1 MAILKSVNNISHSL
15 KGLKN
20 VLNYITNGDKN
31 RIYDVTGIG
40 LSSDKDVAFNE
51 IVVNKKGHDNLLGR
65 QYKQFILAFPV
76 GIDPQVAHKIGIEF
90 AEEELEKRGYKS
102 IIATH
107 TDKAHPH
114 VHIVCDSV
122 NNITGKKFHEIERK
136 ALDREINRYK
146 NYNKDIDTSEVVLE
160 DLKESF
166 DQKCLEYGIQPIKK
180 GKTYSKNIWNKDQY
194 TTISKEDSF
203 RNKIAKAYEE
213 VALMPSTNKNN
224 VFDRLKK
231 YGIEI
236 AERDGK
242 KQFDF
247 EKKKLSLEITYL
259 DKNGIEKKGRCRLST
274 LAKEED
280 YRFNSTENVYN
291 FDFVFNREITFEK
304 ETEREKVKD
313 YEFNTTL
320 EEIKKE
326 LEKENEV
333 SSERELKNEIY
344 NYFSVP
350 VSIKMEQAKEVLNS
364 LKEEKNEILVNKM
377 LEVLPDVFGNSN
389 SKRIGAWDFEPL
401 MEEVLE
407 VKKDELKKLF
417 DKPKSNKNNDEEVM
431 DLKTFLSLGTENK
444 KETKEKETEK
454 EFTYKPSEKKEETK
468 EKEMEKEFTYTPSAK
483 KEETKEKEMEKEF
496 TYTFSKAEEPK
507 EEEKKVEETKK
518 VEEVKIERTV
528 ETKKKTKKEIKNEI
542 YNFIEQ
548 QDNLSLMQFNNL
560 LEDIR
565 NNENSQIID
574 EMIQVLPE
582 LVENIDGY
590 KTIVTEDF
598 KNNMESKLND
608 TIDDDLEED
617 HINRKEKGFDY
628 EYR

>member
-1 MAILKSVNNISHSL
+1 MAIFKSVNNISHSL

-31 RIYDVTGIG
+31 RIFDVTGIG
-40 LSSDKDVAFNE
+40 LNDNKDIAFNE
-51 IVVNKKGHDNLLGR
+51 MIVNKKGHDNITGR
-65 QYKQFILAFPV
+65 QYKQFILSFPI
-76 GIDPQVAHKIGIEF
+76 GIDPEVAHKIGIEF
-90 AEEELEKRGYKS
+90 AEEELEKRGYKT
-102 IIATH
+102 ILATH

-136 ALDREINRYK
+136 ALDREKNRYK
-146 NYNKDIDTSEVVLE
+146 DYNKDIDTSEVVLE

-180 GKTYSKNIWNKDQY
+180 EKSYSKNIWNKDQY
-194 TTISKEDSF
+194 TTIIKEDSF
-203 RNKIAKAYEE
+203 RSKIASAYEE
-213 VALMPSTNKNN
+213 IALMPSTNKNN
-224 VFDRLKK
+224 IFERLKE

-242 KQFDF
+242 KQYDFD
-247 EKKKLSLEITYL
+247 KKKLTLEIKYT
-259 DKNGIEKKGRCRLST
+259 DKNGVEKKGRCRLST

-304 ETEREKVKD
+304 ETEREKAKD
-313 YEFNTTL
+313 YEFNVTL

-333 SSERELKNEIY
+333 SSEEKLKDEIY
-344 NYFSVP
+344 NFFSVP
-350 VSIKMEQAKEVLNS
+350 VDVKMEQVKEVLNT
-364 LKEEKNEILVNKM
+364 LREEKNEILIDKM
-377 LEVLPDVFGNSN
+377 LEVLPDVFGNY
-389 SKRIGAWDFEPL
+389 KTIVAWDFKDL

-407 VKKDELKKLF
+407 VRKDELKELF
-417 DKPKSNKNNDEEVM
+417 DKPEETI
-431 DLKTFLSLGTENK
+431 DLATFLSLGTDSFGTEK
-444 KETKEKETEK
+444 KTEIKEKETKK
-454 EFTYKPSEKKEETK
+454 EFTYTPSTQKEETK
-468 EKEMEKEFTYTPSAK
+468 EKEMEKEFTYTYSTRA
-483 KEETKEKEMEKEF
+483 EETKEEEKEV
-496 TYTFSKAEEPK
+496 
-507 EEEKKVEETKK
+507 EKPKK

-565 NNENSQIID
+565 NAENSEIID
-574 EMIQVLPE
+574 KMIQVLPE

-598 KNNMESKLND
+598 KNNMENILSD
-608 TIDDDLEED
+608 TTDDDLEED
-617 HINRKEKGFDY
+617 YTNRKEKVVDY

>member
-31 RIYDVTGIG
+31 RIFDVTGIG
-40 LSSDKDVAFNE
+40 LNSNKDVAFNE
-51 IVVNKKGHDNLLGR
+51 MVVNKKGHDNLLGR

-76 GIDPQVAHKIGIEF
+76 GIDPKVAHQIGLEF

-194 TTISKEDSF
+194 TTITKEDSF

-224 VFDRLKK
+224 VFERLKE

-259 DKNGIEKKGRCRLST
+259 DKNGVEKKGRCRLST

-280 YRFNSTENVYN
+280 FRFNSTENVYN

-313 YEFNTTL
+313 YEFNVTL

-333 SSERELKNEIY
+333 SSEKELKDEIY
-344 NYFSVP
+344 NFFSVP

-364 LKEEKNEILVNKM
+364 LKEEKNEILVDKM
-377 LEVLPDVFGNSN
+377 LEVLPDIFGNSN

-407 VKKDELKKLF
+407 IRKDELKKLF

-431 DLKTFLSLGTENK
+431 DLKTFLSLGTDSF
-444 KETKEKETEK
+444 ET
-454 EFTYKPSEKKEETK
+454 EKKEETK
-468 EKEMEKEFTYTPSAK
+468 EKEFTYTSTPSAK

-496 TYTFSKAEEPK
+496 IYTSSKAEETK
-507 EEEKKVEETKK
+507 EEEKEVEKPKK
-518 VEEVKIERTV
+518 VEEVKIERAV
-528 ETKKKTKKEIKNEI
+528 ETKKKTKKEIKKEI
-542 YNFIEQ
+542 YDFIEQ
-548 QDNLSLMQFNNL
+548 YYNLNLIQCNYL

-565 NNENSQIID
+565 NNENSEIID
-574 EMIQVLPE
+574 KMIQVLPE
-582 LVENIDGY
+582 LIENVDGY

-598 KNNMESKLND
+598 QNNMENILNNE
-608 TIDDDLEED
+608 TDDDLEED
-617 HINRKEKGFDY
+617 YTNKKEKAIDY

>member
-31 RIYDVTGIG
+31 RIFDVTGVG
-40 LSSDKDVAFNE
+40 LSDNKDIAFNE
-51 IVVNKKGHDNLLGR
+51 MVVNKKGHDNIVGR

-76 GIDPQVAHKIGIEF
+76 GIDPQVAHKIGLEF
-90 AEEELEKRGYKS
+90 AEEELEKRGYKC

-114 VHIVCDSV
+114 VHIVSDSV

-136 ALDREINRYK
+136 ALDREKKRYE

-166 DQKCLEYGIQPIKK
+166 DKKCLEYGIQPIKK
-180 GKTYSKNIWNKDQY
+180 QKSYSKNIWNKDQY
-194 TTISKEDSF
+194 TTITKEDSF

-213 VALMPSTNKNN
+213 IALMPSTNKNN
-224 VFDRLKK
+224 VFERLKE

-242 KQFDF
+242 KQLDF
-247 EKKKLSLEITYL
+247 EKKRLTLEITYT
-259 DKNGIEKKGRCRLST
+259 DKNGVEKKGRCRLST

-291 FDFVFNREITFEK
+291 FDFVFNREISIEK
-304 ETEREKVKD
+304 ERENEKTKD

-344 NYFSVP
+344 NFFSVP
-350 VSIKMEQAKEVLNS
+350 VSVKMEQVKEVLNT
-364 LKEEKNEILVNKM
+364 LKEEKNEILIDKM
-377 LEVLPDVFGNSN
+377 LEVLPDVFGN

-401 MEEVLE
+401 MEKVLE
-407 VKKDELKKLF
+407 IRKDELKELF

-431 DLKTFLSLGTENK
+431 DLKTFLSLGTDSFGTEK
-444 KETKEKETEK
+444 KTEPKEK
-454 EFTYKPSEKKEETK
+454 EFTYKPSE
-468 EKEMEKEFTYTPSAK
+468 K

-528 ETKKKTKKEIKNEI
+528 ETKKKTKKEIKKEI
-542 YNFIEQ
+542 YDFIEQ
-548 QDNLSLMQFNNL
+548 YYNLNLMQCNYL

-565 NNENSQIID
+565 NNENSEIID
-574 EMIQVLPE
+574 KMIQVLPE
-582 LVENIDGY
+582 LIENVDGY
-590 KTIVTEDF
+590 KTIITEDF
-598 KNNMESKLND
+598 QNNMENILNNE
-608 TIDDDLEED
+608 TDDDLEED
-617 HINRKEKGFDY
+617 YTNRKEKVIDDY

>member
-31 RIYDVTGIG
+31 RIFDITGIG
-40 LSSDKDVAFNE
+40 LSDNKDVAFNE
-51 IVVNKKGHDNLLGR
+51 MVVNKKGHDNLLGR

-102 IIATH
+102 IIVTH

-259 DKNGIEKKGRCRLST
+259 DKNGVEKKGRCRLST

-280 YRFNSTENVYN
+280 FRFNSTENVYN
-291 FDFVFNREITFEK
+291 FDFVFNREIAIEKEK
-304 ETEREKVKD
+304 ETEKVKD
-313 YEFNTTL
+313 YEFNVTL

-333 SSERELKNEIY
+333 SSEKELKDEIY
-344 NYFSVP
+344 NFFSVP

-401 MEEVLE
+401 MEKVLE
-407 VKKDELKKLF
+407 VRKDELKKLF

-431 DLKTFLSLGTENK
+431 DLKTFLSLGTDSFET
-444 KETKEKETEK
+444 ETKEKETK
-454 EFTYKPSEKKEETK
+454 
-468 EKEMEKEFTYTPSAK
+468 KEFTYTPSAK

-590 KTIVTEDF
+590 KTIITEDF
-598 KNNMESKLND
+598 QNNMENILND

-617 HINRKEKGFDY
+617 HVNRKEKVIDF

>member
-31 RIYDVTGIG
+31 RIFDITGIG
-40 LSSDKDVAFNE
+40 LNSNKDVAFNE
-51 IVVNKKGHDNLLGR
+51 MVVNKKAHDNITGR
-65 QYKQFILAFPV
+65 QYKQFILAFPI
-76 GIDPQVAHKIGIEF
+76 GIDPEVAHKIGVEF
-90 AEEELEKRGYKS
+90 AEEELEKRGYKT
-102 IIATH
+102 ILATH

-122 NNITGKKFHEIERK
+122 NNLTGKKFHEIERK

-180 GKTYSKNIWNKDQY
+180 EKSYSKNIWNKDQY

-213 VALMPSTNKNN
+213 VALMPSTNKDN
-224 VFDRLKK
+224 VFDRLKE

-242 KQFDF
+242 KQFDLD
-247 EKKKLSLEITYL
+247 KKKLSLEITYL
-259 DKNGIEKKGRCRLST
+259 DKNGVEKKGRCRLST
-274 LAKEED
+274 LAKEEN

-333 SSERELKNEIY
+333 SSEKELKDEIY

-350 VSIKMEQAKEVLNS
+350 VSVKMEQVKEVLNS
-364 LKEEKNEILVNKM
+364 LKEEKNEILVDKM
-377 LEVLPDVFGNSN
+377 LEVLPDVFGN

-407 VKKDELKKLF
+407 IRKDELKKLF

-431 DLKTFLSLGTENK
+431 DLKTFLSLGT
-444 KETKEKETEK
+444 T
-454 EFTYKPSEKKEETK
+454 PKKEETPKK
-468 EKEMEKEFTYTPSAK
+468 EKSEEKEIEKEFTYTTSAK
-483 KEETKEKEMEKEF
+483 AEETKEEEKEV
-496 TYTFSKAEEPK
+496 
-507 EEEKKVEETKK
+507 EKPKK
-518 VEEVKIERTV
+518 VEEVKIERKV
-528 ETKKKTKKEIKNEI
+528 EVKKKTKKEIKNEI

-560 LEDIR
+560 LEDIK
-565 NNENSQIID
+565 NNENSEIID
-574 EMIQVLPE
+574 KMIQVLPE
-582 LVENIDGY
+582 LVENVDGY
-590 KTIVTEDF
+590 KTIITEDF
-598 KNNMESKLND
+598 QNNMENILNNE
-608 TIDDDLEED
+608 TDDDLEED
-617 HINRKEKGFDY
+617 YTNKKEKAIDY

>member
-31 RIYDVTGIG
+31 RIFDITGIG
-40 LSSDKDVAFNE
+40 LNSNKNVAFKE
-51 IVVNKKGHDNLLGR
+51 MVVNKKAHDNLIGR
-65 QYKQFILAFPV
+65 QYKQFILAFPI
-76 GIDPQVAHKIGIEF
+76 GIDPEVAHKIGVEF
-90 AEEELEKRGYKS
+90 AEEELEKRGYKT
-102 IIATH
+102 ILATH

-114 VHIVCDSV
+114 VHVICDSV

-136 ALDREINRYK
+136 ALDREKKRYE

-166 DQKCLEYGIQPIKK
+166 DKKCLEYGIQPIKK
-180 GKTYSKNIWNKDQY
+180 EKTHSKNIWNKDQY
-194 TTISKEDSF
+194 TTITKEDSF

-224 VFDRLKK
+224 VFERLKE

-259 DKNGIEKKGRCRLST
+259 DKNGVEKKGRCRLST

-350 VSIKMEQAKEVLNS
+350 VSVKMEQVKEVLNS
-364 LKEEKNEILVNKM
+364 LKEEKNEILVDKM

-401 MEEVLE
+401 MEKVLE
-407 VKKDELKKLF
+407 IRKDELKKLF
-417 DKPKSNKNNDEEVM
+417 DKPKANKNNDEEVM
-431 DLKTFLSLGTENK
+431 DLKTFLSLGT
-444 KETKEKETEK
+444 T
-454 EFTYKPSEKKEETK
+454 PKKEETPKK
-468 EKEMEKEFTYTPSAK
+468 EKSEEKEIEKEFTYTTSAK
-483 KEETKEKEMEKEF
+483 AEETKEEEKE
-496 TYTFSKAEEPK
+496 
-507 EEEKKVEETKK
+507 VEVPKK
-518 VEEVKIERTV
+518 VEEVKVERTV
-528 ETKKKTKKEIKNEI
+528 EVKKKTKKEIKKEI
-542 YNFIEQ
+542 YDFIEQ
-548 QDNLSLMQFNNL
+548 YYNLNLMQCNYL

-565 NNENSQIID
+565 NNENSEIID
-574 EMIQVLPE
+574 KMIQVLPE
-582 LVENIDGY
+582 LVENVDGY
-590 KTIVTEDF
+590 KTIITEDF
-598 KNNMESKLND
+598 QNNMENILNNE
-608 TIDDDLEED
+608 TDDDLEED
-617 HINRKEKGFDY
+617 YSNKKEKAIDY

>member
-31 RIYDVTGIG
+31 RIFDITGIG
-40 LSSDKDVAFNE
+40 LNDNKDIAFNE
-51 IVVNKKGHDNLLGR
+51 MVVNKKGHDNLLGR

-114 VHIVCDSV
+114 VHIVCDSI

-247 EKKKLSLEITYL
+247 EKKKLSLEITYT
-259 DKNGIEKKGRCRLST
+259 DKNGVEKKGRCRLST

-280 YRFNSTENVYN
+280 FRFNSTENVYN
-291 FDFVFNREITFEK
+291 FDFVFNREIAIEKEK
-304 ETEREKVKD
+304 ETEKVKD
-313 YEFNTTL
+313 YEFNVTL

-333 SSERELKNEIY
+333 SSEKELKDEIY
-344 NYFSVP
+344 NFFSVP

-401 MEEVLE
+401 MEKVLE
-407 VKKDELKKLF
+407 VRKDELKKLF

-431 DLKTFLSLGTENK
+431 DLKTFLSLGTDSFET
-444 KETKEKETEK
+444 ETKEKETK
-454 EFTYKPSEKKEETK
+454 
-468 EKEMEKEFTYTPSAK
+468 KEFTYTPSAK

-565 NNENSQIID
+565 NNENSEIID
-574 EMIQVLPE
+574 KMIQVLPE
-582 LVENIDGY
+582 LVENVDGY

-598 KNNMESKLND
+598 QNNMENILNNETD
-608 TIDDDLEED
+608 NELEED
-617 HINRKEKGFDY
+617 NTNKKEKVIDY

>member
-31 RIYDVTGIG
+31 RIFDVTGIG
-40 LSSDKDVAFNE
+40 LNSNKDVAFNE
-51 IVVNKKGHDNLLGR
+51 MVVNKKGHDNLLGR

-90 AEEELEKRGYKS
+90 AEEELEKRGYKT
-102 IIATH
+102 ILATH

-136 ALDREINRYK
+136 ALDKEKNRYK

-166 DQKCLEYGIQPIKK
+166 DKKCLEYGIQPIKK
-180 GKTYSKNIWNKDQY
+180 QKSYSKNIWNKDQY

-203 RNKIAKAYEE
+203 RNKIASAYEE
-213 VALMPSTNKNN
+213 IALMPSTNKNN
-224 VFDRLKK
+224 VFERLKE

-280 YRFNSTENVYN
+280 FRFNSTENVYN

-350 VSIKMEQAKEVLNS
+350 VSVKMEQVKEVLNS
-364 LKEEKNEILVNKM
+364 LKEEKNEILVDKM

-407 VKKDELKKLF
+407 IRKDELKKLF
-417 DKPKSNKNNDEEVM
+417 DKPKAKNNDEEVM

-454 EFTYKPSEKKEETK
+454 EFTYTPSTQKEETK
-468 EKEMEKEFTYTPSAK
+468 EKEMEKEFIYTPLTKA
-483 KEETKEKEMEKEF
+483 EETKEEEKE
-496 TYTFSKAEEPK
+496 
-507 EEEKKVEETKK
+507 VEETKK
-518 VEEVKIERTV
+518 VEEVKVERSV
-528 ETKKKTKKEIKNEI
+528 ETKKKTKKEIKKEI
-542 YNFIEQ
+542 YDFIEQ
-548 QDNLSLMQFNNL
+548 YYNLNLMQCNYL

-565 NNENSQIID
+565 NNENSEIID
-574 EMIQVLPE
+574 KMIQVLPE
-582 LVENIDGY
+582 LVENVDGY

-598 KNNMESKLND
+598 KNNMENILNNE
-608 TIDDDLEED
+608 TDDLEED
-617 HINRKEKGFDY
+617 YTNRKEKVIDDY

>member
-76 GIDPQVAHKIGIEF
+76 GIDPQVVHKIGIEF

-444 KETKEKETEK
+444 KETKEKE
-454 EFTYKPSEKKEETK
+454 
-468 EKEMEKEFTYTPSAK
+468 MEKEFTYTPSAK

>member
-259 DKNGIEKKGRCRLST
+259 DKNGVEKKGRCRLST

-280 YRFNSTENVYN
+280 FRFNSTENVYN
-291 FDFVFNREITFEK
+291 FDFVFNREIAIEKEK
-304 ETEREKVKD
+304 ETEKVKD
-313 YEFNTTL
+313 YEFNVTL

-401 MEEVLE
+401 MEEALE

-431 DLKTFLSLGTENK
+431 DLKTFLSLGTDSFET
-444 KETKEKETEK
+444 ETKEKETKK
-454 EFTYKPSEKKEETK
+454 EFTYTPSTQKEETK
-468 EKEMEKEFTYTPSAK
+468 EKEI
-483 KEETKEKEMEKEF
+483 EKEF
-496 TYTFSKAEEPK
+496 TYTFSKAEETK
-507 EEEKKVEETKK
+507 EEEKEVEEVKK
-518 VEEVKIERTV
+518 VEEVKTERTV
-528 ETKKKTKKEIKNEI
+528 EVKKKTKKEIKKEI
-542 YNFIEQ
+542 YDFIEQ
-548 QDNLSLMQFNNL
+548 YYNLNLMQCNYL

-565 NNENSQIID
+565 NNENSEIID
-574 EMIQVLPE
+574 KMIQVLPE
-582 LVENIDGY
+582 LVENVDGY

-598 KNNMESKLND
+598 KNNMENILNNEN
-608 TIDDDLEED
+608 DDELEED
-617 HINRKEKGFDY
+617 NTNKKEKAIDY

>member
-31 RIYDVTGIG
+31 RIFDITGIG
-40 LSSDKDVAFNE
+40 LSDNKDVAFNE
-51 IVVNKKGHDNLLGR
+51 MVVNKKGHDNLIGR

-76 GIDPQVAHKIGIEF
+76 GIDPKVAHQIGLEF

-122 NNITGKKFHEIERK
+122 NNISGKKFHEIERK

-247 EKKKLSLEITYL
+247 EKKKLSLEITYT
-259 DKNGIEKKGRCRLST
+259 DKNGVEKKGRCRLST

-280 YRFNSTENVYN
+280 FRFNSTENVYN
-291 FDFVFNREITFEK
+291 FDFVFNREIAIEKEK
-304 ETEREKVKD
+304 ETEKVKD
-313 YEFNTTL
+313 YEFNVTI

-333 SSERELKNEIY
+333 SSEKELKDEIY
-344 NYFSVP
+344 NFFSFP
-350 VSIKMEQAKEVLNS
+350 SYIKIQKVEELLMN
-364 LKEEKNEILVNKM
+364 LKEEKNEIVIDKM
-377 LEVLPDVFGNSN
+377 LEVLPEVFGRNETIST
-389 SKRIGAWDFEPL
+389 WDFKPL

-407 VKKDELKKLF
+407 VRKDELKELF
-417 DKPKSNKNNDEEVM
+417 DKPKAKNNEEII
-431 DLKTFLSLGTENK
+431 DLATFLSLGTEK
-444 KETKEKETEK
+444 KTETKEKE
-454 EFTYKPSEKKEETK
+454 FTYTS
-468 EKEMEKEFTYTPSAK
+468 TPSAK

-496 TYTFSKAEEPK
+496 TYTSSKAEETK
-507 EEEKKVEETKK
+507 EEEKEVEEVKK
-518 VEEVKIERTV
+518 VEEVKIEKAV
-528 ETKKKTKKEIKNEI
+528 ETKKKTKKEIKKEI
-542 YNFIEQ
+542 YDFIEQ
-548 QDNLSLMQFNNL
+548 YYNLNLMQCNYL

-565 NNENSQIID
+565 NNENSEIID
-574 EMIQVLPE
+574 KMIQVLPE
-582 LVENIDGY
+582 LVENVDGY

-598 KNNMESKLND
+598 QNNMENILNNETD
-608 TIDDDLEED
+608 NELEED
-617 HINRKEKGFDY
+617 NTNKKEKVIDY

>member
-40 LSSDKDVAFNE
+40 LNSNKDVAFSE
-51 IVVNKKGHDNLLGR
+51 MVVNKKGHDNLLGR
-65 QYKQFILAFPV
+65 QYKQFILAFPI
-76 GIDPQVAHKIGIEF
+76 GIDPQVAHKIGLEF
-90 AEEELEKRGYKS
+90 AEEELEKRGYKT

-122 NNITGKKFHEIERK
+122 NNLTGKKFHEIERK
-136 ALDREINRYK
+136 ALDREKNRYK
-146 NYNKDIDTSEVVLE
+146 DYNKDIDTSEVVLE

-259 DKNGIEKKGRCRLST
+259 DKNGVEKKGRCRLST

-280 YRFNSTENVYN
+280 FRFNSTENVYN
-291 FDFVFNREITFEK
+291 FDFVFNREIAIEKEK
-304 ETEREKVKD
+304 ETEKVKD
-313 YEFNTTL
+313 YEFNVTL

-333 SSERELKNEIY
+333 SSEKELKDEIY
-344 NYFSVP
+344 NFFSVP

-401 MEEVLE
+401 MEKVLE
-407 VKKDELKKLF
+407 VRKDELKKLF

-431 DLKTFLSLGTENK
+431 DLKTFLSLGTDSFET
-444 KETKEKETEK
+444 ETKEKETK
-454 EFTYKPSEKKEETK
+454 
-468 EKEMEKEFTYTPSAK
+468 KEFTYTPSAK

>member
-20 VLNYITNGDKN
+20 VLNYITNGNKN
-31 RIYDVTGIG
+31 RIFDITGIG
-40 LSSDKDVAFNE
+40 LNSDKDVAFNE
-51 IVVNKKGHDNLLGR
+51 MVVNKKGHDNLLGR
-65 QYKQFILAFPV
+65 QYKQFILAFPI
-76 GIDPQVAHKIGIEF
+76 GIDPGVAHRIGIEF
-90 AEEELEKRGYKS
+90 AEEELEKRGYKT
-102 IIATH
+102 ILATH

-122 NNITGKKFHEIERK
+122 NNLTGKKFHEIERK
-136 ALDREINRYK
+136 ALDREKKRYE

-180 GKTYSKNIWNKDQY
+180 EKSYSKNIWNKDQY

-213 VALMPSTNKNN
+213 IALMPSTNKNN
-224 VFDRLKK
+224 VFERLKE

-242 KQFDF
+242 KQFDLD
-247 EKKKLSLEITYL
+247 KKKLSLEITYL
-259 DKNGIEKKGRCRLST
+259 DKNGVEKKGRCRLST
-274 LAKEED
+274 LAKEEN

-304 ETEREKVKD
+304 ETEREKAKD
-313 YEFNTTL
+313 YEFNVTL

-364 LKEEKNEILVNKM
+364 LKEEKNEILVDKM

-401 MEEVLE
+401 MEKVLE
-407 VKKDELKKLF
+407 IRKDELKKLF

-431 DLKTFLSLGTENK
+431 DLKTFLSLGTANK
-444 KETKEKETEK
+444 TETKEKE
-454 EFTYKPSEKKEETK
+454 FTYTS
-468 EKEMEKEFTYTPSAK
+468 TPSAK
-483 KEETKEKEMEKEF
+483 KEETKEKEIEKEF
-496 TYTFSKAEEPK
+496 TYKSSKVEETK
-507 EEEKKVEETKK
+507 EEEKEVEEVKK
-518 VEEVKIERTV
+518 VEEVKNERTV
-528 ETKKKTKKEIKNEI
+528 EVKKKTKKEIKKEI
-542 YNFIEQ
+542 YSFIEQ

-565 NNENSQIID
+565 NNENSEIID
-574 EMIQVLPE
+574 KMIQVLPE

-598 KNNMESKLND
+598 QNNMENILSD
-608 TIDDDLEED
+608 TTDDDLEED
-617 HINRKEKGFDY
+617 YTNRKEKVNDY

>member
-51 IVVNKKGHDNLLGR
+51 MVINKKGHDNLLGR

-76 GIDPQVAHKIGIEF
+76 GIDPKVAHQIGIEF
-90 AEEELEKRGYKS
+90 AEEELEKRGYKT
-102 IIATH
+102 ILATH

-122 NNITGKKFHEIERK
+122 NNLTGKKFHEIERK

-146 NYNKDIDTSEVVLE
+146 NYNKYIDTSEVVLE

-166 DQKCLEYGIQPIKK
+166 DKKCLEYGIQPIKK

-194 TTISKEDSF
+194 TTIIKEDSF
-203 RNKIAKAYEE
+203 RNRIAKAYEE
-213 VALMPSTNKNN
+213 IALMPSTNKNN
-224 VFDRLKK
+224 IFERLKK

-259 DKNGIEKKGRCRLST
+259 DKNGVEKKGRCRLST

-280 YRFNSTENVYN
+280 FRFNSTENVYN

-313 YEFNTTL
+313 YEFNVTF

-333 SSERELKNEIY
+333 SSEKELKDEIY
-344 NYFSVP
+344 NFFSIP
-350 VSIKMEQAKEVLNS
+350 VDVKMEQVKEVLNT
-364 LKEEKNEILVNKM
+364 LKEEKNEILIDKM
-377 LEVLPDVFGNSN
+377 LEVLPDVFEN
-389 SKRIGAWDFEPL
+389 SKTIVAWDFETL

-407 VKKDELKKLF
+407 IRKDELKELF
-417 DKPKSNKNNDEEVM
+417 DKPKSNKNNYEEVM
-431 DLKTFLSLGTENK
+431 DLKTFLSLGTDSFGTEK
-444 KETKEKETEK
+444 KTETKEKE
-454 EFTYKPSEKKEETK
+454 FTYTS
-468 EKEMEKEFTYTPSAK
+468 TPSAK
-483 KEETKEKEMEKEF
+483 KEEPKEKELEKEF
-496 TYTFSKAEEPK
+496 TYTSSKTEEPK
-507 EEEKKVEETKK
+507 EEEKEVEEPKK
-518 VEEVKIERTV
+518 VEEVKIERSV
-528 ETKKKTKKEIKNEI
+528 EVKKKTKKEIKKEI

-565 NNENSQIID
+565 NTENSEIID
-574 EMIQVLPE
+574 KMIQVLPE

-598 KNNMESKLND
+598 QYNMENRLKNETD
-608 TIDDDLEED
+608 EDLEED
-617 HINRKEKGFDY
+617 YTNKKEKVIDY

>member
-31 RIYDVTGIG
+31 RIFDVTGIG
-40 LSSDKDVAFNE
+40 LNSNKDVAFNE
-51 IVVNKKGHDNLLGR
+51 MVVNKKGHDNLLGR

-76 GIDPQVAHKIGIEF
+76 GIDPKVAHQIGIEF

-122 NNITGKKFHEIERK
+122 NNLTGKKFHEIERK

-146 NYNKDIDTSEVVLE
+146 NYDKNIDTSEVVLE

-180 GKTYSKNIWNKDQY
+180 EKSYSKNIWNKDQY
-194 TTISKEDSF
+194 TTIIKEDSF

-213 VALMPSTNKNN
+213 VALMPSTTQNN
-224 VFDRLKK
+224 VFERLKE

-259 DKNGIEKKGRCRLST
+259 DKNGVEKKGRCRLST

-280 YRFNSTENVYN
+280 FRFNSTENVYN
-291 FDFVFNREITFEK
+291 FDFVFNREITIEK
-304 ETEREKVKD
+304 ERENEKVKD

-468 EKEMEKEFTYTPSAK
+468 EKELEKEFNYTS
-483 KEETKEKEMEKEF
+483 
-496 TYTFSKAEEPK
+496 SKTEEPK
-507 EEEKKVEETKK
+507 EEEKEVEKVKK
-518 VEEVKIERTV
+518 VEEVKIERSV
-528 ETKKKTKKEIKNEI
+528 EVKKKTKKEIKKEI
-542 YNFIEQ
+542 YDFIEQ
-548 QDNLSLMQFNNL
+548 YYNLNLMQCNYL

-565 NNENSQIID
+565 NNENSEIID
-574 EMIQVLPE
+574 KMIQVLPE
-582 LVENIDGY
+582 LVENVDGY

-598 KNNMESKLND
+598 QNNMENILNNETD
-608 TIDDDLEED
+608 NELEED
-617 HINRKEKGFDY
+617 NTNKKEKVIDY

>member
-40 LSSDKDVAFNE
+40 LNDNKDIAFSE
-51 IVVNKKGHDNLLGR
+51 MVVNKKGHDNITGR
-65 QYKQFILAFPV
+65 QYKQFILAFPI

-122 NNITGKKFHEIERK
+122 NNLTGKKFHEIERK

-180 GKTYSKNIWNKDQY
+180 EKSYSKNIWNKDQY

-259 DKNGIEKKGRCRLST
+259 DKNGVEKKGRCRLST

-280 YRFNSTENVYN
+280 FRFNSTENVYN

-407 VKKDELKKLF
+407 IRKDELKELF

-431 DLKTFLSLGTENK
+431 DLKTFLSLGTDSFETEK
-444 KETKEKETEK
+444 KTETKEKE
-454 EFTYKPSEKKEETK
+454 FTYTS
-468 EKEMEKEFTYTPSAK
+468 TPSAK

-496 TYTFSKAEEPK
+496 IYTSSKAEETK
-507 EEEKKVEETKK
+507 EEEKEVEEVKK

-528 ETKKKTKKEIKNEI
+528 KTKKKTKKEIKKEI
-542 YNFIEQ
+542 YDFIEQ
-548 QDNLSLMQFNNL
+548 YYNLNLMQCNYL

-565 NNENSQIID
+565 NNENSEIID
-574 EMIQVLPE
+574 KMIQVLPE
-582 LVENIDGY
+582 LVENVDGY
-590 KTIVTEDF
+590 KTIITEDF
-598 KNNMESKLND
+598 QNNMENILND

-617 HINRKEKGFDY
+617 YTNKKEKAIDY

>member
-31 RIYDVTGIG
+31 RIFDVTGIG
-40 LSSDKDVAFNE
+40 LNNNKDIAFNE
-51 IVVNKKGHDNLLGR
+51 MVVNKKGHDNITGR

-76 GIDPQVAHKIGIEF
+76 GIDPKVAHQIGIEF

-122 NNITGKKFHEIERK
+122 NNLTGKKFHEIERK

-146 NYNKDIDTSEVVLE
+146 NYDKNIDTSEVVLE

-180 GKTYSKNIWNKDQY
+180 EKSYSKNIWNKDQY

-224 VFDRLKK
+224 VFERLKE

-259 DKNGIEKKGRCRLST
+259 DKNGVEKKGRCRLST

-333 SSERELKNEIY
+333 SSEKELKDEIY

-350 VSIKMEQAKEVLNS
+350 VSIKMEQVKEVLNS
-364 LKEEKNEILVNKM
+364 LKEEKNEILVDKM

-407 VKKDELKKLF
+407 VRKDELKKLF
-417 DKPKSNKNNDEEVM
+417 DKPKPNKNNDEEVI
-431 DLKTFLSLGTENK
+431 DLKTFLSLGTDSFETEK
-444 KETKEKETEK
+444 KTEPKEK
-454 EFTYKPSEKKEETK
+454 EFTYSSSVKKEETK
-468 EKEMEKEFTYTPSAK
+468 EKEMEKEFIYTSSKA
-483 KEETKEKEMEKEF
+483 EETKEEEKE
-496 TYTFSKAEEPK
+496 
-507 EEEKKVEETKK
+507 VEEVKK

-528 ETKKKTKKEIKNEI
+528 EVKKKTKKEIKKEI
-542 YNFIEQ
+542 YDFIEQ
-548 QDNLSLMQFNNL
+548 YYNLNLMQCNYL

-565 NNENSQIID
+565 NNENSEIID
-574 EMIQVLPE
+574 KMIQVLPE
-582 LVENIDGY
+582 IVENVDGY
-590 KTIVTEDF
+590 KTIVTDDF
-598 KNNMESKLND
+598 KNNMENILNNETD
-608 TIDDDLEED
+608 EDLEE
-617 HINRKEKGFDY
+617 NYSNKKEKAIDY

>member
-1 MAILKSVNNISHSL
+1 MAIFKSVNNISHSL

-20 VLNYITNGDKN
+20 VLNYITNGNKN
-31 RIYDVTGIG
+31 RIFDVTGIG
-40 LSSDKDVAFNE
+40 LNDNKDIAFSE
-51 IVVNKKGHDNLLGR
+51 MVVNKKGHDNLLGR
-65 QYKQFILAFPV
+65 QYKQFILAFPI
-76 GIDPQVAHKIGIEF
+76 GIDPQVAHKIGVEF

-122 NNITGKKFHEIERK
+122 NNLTGKKFHEIERK

-180 GKTYSKNIWNKDQY
+180 EKNYSKNIWNKDQY
-194 TTISKEDSF
+194 TTIIKEDSF
-203 RNKIAKAYEE
+203 RNKIASAYEE
-213 VALMPSTNKNN
+213 IALMPSTNKNN
-224 VFDRLKK
+224 IFERLKE
-231 YGIEI
+231 YGIYV

-242 KQFDF
+242 AQFDF
-247 EKKKLSLEITYL
+247 DKKKLTLAIDYF
-259 DKNGIEKKGRCRLST
+259 DKNGVKKQGRCRLST

-304 ETEREKVKD
+304 ERENEKTKD
-313 YEFNTTL
+313 YDFDITI

-333 SSERELKNEIY
+333 SSEKKLKDEIY
-344 NYFSVP
+344 NFFSIP
-350 VSIKMEQAKEVLNS
+350 VDVKMEQVKEVLNT
-364 LKEEKNEILVNKM
+364 LKEEKNEILIDKM
-377 LEVLPDVFGNSN
+377 LEVLPDVFEN
-389 SKRIGAWDFEPL
+389 SKTIVAWDFETL

-407 VKKDELKKLF
+407 IRKDELKELF

-444 KETKEKETEK
+444 T
-454 EFTYKPSEKKEETK
+454 ETK
-468 EKEMEKEFTYTPSAK
+468 EKEMKKEFTYTPSAK
-483 KEETKEKEMEKEF
+483 KEETKEKEIEKEF
-496 TYTFSKAEEPK
+496 TYTFSKAEETK
-507 EEEKKVEETKK
+507 EEEKEVEKVKK
-518 VEEVKIERTV
+518 VEEVKIERTIEV
-528 ETKKKTKKEIKNEI
+528 KKKTKKEIKKEI
-542 YNFIEQ
+542 YDFIEQ
-548 QDNLSLMQFNNL
+548 YYNLNLMQCNYL

-565 NNENSQIID
+565 NNENSEIID
-574 EMIQVLPE
+574 KMIQVLPE

-598 KNNMESKLND
+598 QSNMENILNNE
-608 TIDDDLEED
+608 TDDDLEED
-617 HINRKEKGFDY
+617 YTNRKEKVIDDY

>member
-31 RIYDVTGIG
+31 RIFDVTGIG
-40 LSSDKDVAFNE
+40 LNSNKDVAFNE
-51 IVVNKKGHDNLLGR
+51 MVVNKKGHDNLLGR
-65 QYKQFILAFPV
+65 QYKQFILAFPI
-76 GIDPQVAHKIGIEF
+76 GIDPQVAHKIGLEF

-122 NNITGKKFHEIERK
+122 NTITGKKFHEIERK

-180 GKTYSKNIWNKDQY
+180 EKNYSKNIWNKDQY
-194 TTISKEDSF
+194 TTIIKEDSF
-203 RNKIAKAYEE
+203 RNKIASAYEE
-213 VALMPSTNKNN
+213 IALMPSTNKNN
-224 VFDRLKK
+224 VFERLKE

-242 KQFDF
+242 KQLDF
-247 EKKKLSLEITYL
+247 EKKRLTLEITYL
-259 DKNGIEKKGRCRLST
+259 DKNGVEKKGRCRLST

-304 ETEREKVKD
+304 ERENEKVKD
-313 YEFNTTL
+313 YEFDVTI

-333 SSERELKNEIY
+333 SSEKELKDEIY
-344 NYFSVP
+344 NFFSFPSYVK
-350 VSIKMEQAKEVLNS
+350 IEKIEELLMN
-364 LKEEKNEILVNKM
+364 LKEEKNEIVIDKM
-377 LEVLPDVFGNSN
+377 LEVLPDVFGRNETIST
-389 SKRIGAWDFEPL
+389 WDFEPL

-407 VKKDELKKLF
+407 VRKDELKELF
-417 DKPKSNKNNDEEVM
+417 DKPK
-431 DLKTFLSLGTENK
+431 ENK
-444 KETKEKETEK
+444 INYEEEIELPSWFFTGKSKNTEPEKEKETEK
-454 EFTYKPSEKKEETK
+454 EFTYTS
-468 EKEMEKEFTYTPSAK
+468 SAK
-483 KEETKEKEMEKEF
+483 KEETKEKEIEKEF
-496 TYTFSKAEEPK
+496 TYTPSIKAEETK
-507 EEEKKVEETKK
+507 EEEKEVEEVKK

-528 ETKKKTKKEIKNEI
+528 EVKKKTKKEIKNEI

-565 NNENSQIID
+565 NNENSEIID
-574 EMIQVLPE
+574 KMIQVLPE

>member
-31 RIYDVTGIG
+31 RIFDITGIG
-40 LSSDKDVAFNE
+40 LNSNKDVAFKE
-51 IVVNKKGHDNLLGR
+51 MVVNKKAHDNLIGR
-65 QYKQFILAFPV
+65 QYKQFILAFPI
-76 GIDPQVAHKIGIEF
+76 GIDPEVAHKIGVEF
-90 AEEELEKRGYKS
+90 AEEELEKRGYKT
-102 IIATH
+102 ILATH

-114 VHIVCDSV
+114 VHVICDSV
-122 NNITGKKFHEIERK
+122 NSLTGKKFHEIERK
-136 ALDREINRYK
+136 ALDREKNRYK
-146 NYNKDIDTSEVVLE
+146 NYDKNIDTSEVVLE

-180 GKTYSKNIWNKDQY
+180 EKSYSKNIWNKDQY
-194 TTISKEDSF
+194 TTITKEDSF

-224 VFDRLKK
+224 VFERLKK

-242 KQFDF
+242 AQFDF
-247 EKKKLSLEITYL
+247 DKKKLSLEITYL
-259 DKNGIEKKGRCRLST
+259 DKNGVKKKGRCRLST
-274 LAKEED
+274 LAKEEN

-291 FDFVFNREITFEK
+291 FDFVFNREIKFEK

-350 VSIKMEQAKEVLNS
+350 VSIKMEQVKEVLNS
-364 LKEEKNEILVNKM
+364 LKEEKNEILVDKM

-407 VKKDELKKLF
+407 IRKDELKKLF

-444 KETKEKETEK
+444 T
-454 EFTYKPSEKKEETK
+454 ETK
-468 EKEMEKEFTYTPSAK
+468 EKEMKKEFTYTPSAK
-483 KEETKEKEMEKEF
+483 KEETKEKEIEKEF
-496 TYTFSKAEEPK
+496 TYTSSKAEETK
-507 EEEKKVEETKK
+507 EEEKEVEEVKK
-518 VEEVKIERTV
+518 VEEVKTERTV
-528 ETKKKTKKEIKNEI
+528 EVKKKTKKEIKKEI
-542 YNFIEQ
+542 YDFIEQ
-548 QDNLSLMQFNNL
+548 YYNLNLMQCNYL

-565 NNENSQIID
+565 NNENSEIID
-574 EMIQVLPE
+574 KMIQVLPE
-582 LVENIDGY
+582 LVENVDGY
-590 KTIVTEDF
+590 KTIITEDF
-598 KNNMESKLND
+598 QNNMENILND
-608 TIDDDLEED
+608 TIEDDLEED
-617 HINRKEKGFDY
+617 YTNKKEKAIDY

>member
-31 RIYDVTGIG
+31 RIFDVTGVG
-40 LSSDKDVAFNE
+40 LSDNKDVAFNE
-51 IVVNKKGHDNLLGR
+51 MVVNKKGHDNITGR
-65 QYKQFILAFPV
+65 QYKQFILAFPI
-76 GIDPQVAHKIGIEF
+76 GIDPEVAHKIGLEF
-90 AEEELEKRGYKS
+90 AEEELEKKGYKS

-122 NNITGKKFHEIERK
+122 NNLTGKKFHEIERK
-136 ALDREINRYK
+136 ALDREKNRYK
-146 NYNKDIDTSEVVLE
+146 DYNKDIDTSEVVLE

-180 GKTYSKNIWNKDQY
+180 EKSRSKNIWNKDQY
-194 TTISKEDSF
+194 TTILKEDSF

-213 VALMPSTNKNN
+213 IALMPSTNKNN
-224 VFDRLKK
+224 VFERLKE

-242 KQFDF
+242 KQFDLD
-247 EKKKLSLEITYL
+247 KKKLSLEITYL
-259 DKNGIEKKGRCRLST
+259 DKNGVEKKGRCRLST
-274 LAKEED
+274 LAKEEN

-304 ETEREKVKD
+304 ETEREKAKD
-313 YEFNTTL
+313 YEFNVTL

-364 LKEEKNEILVNKM
+364 LKEEKNEILVDKM

-401 MEEVLE
+401 MEKVLE
-407 VKKDELKKLF
+407 IRKDELKKLF

-444 KETKEKETEK
+444 TETKEKE
-454 EFTYKPSEKKEETK
+454 FTYTS
-468 EKEMEKEFTYTPSAK
+468 TPSAK
-483 KEETKEKEMEKEF
+483 KEETKEKEIEKEF
-496 TYTFSKAEEPK
+496 TYKSSKVEETK
-507 EEEKKVEETKK
+507 EEEKEVEEVKK
-518 VEEVKIERTV
+518 VEEVKNERTV
-528 ETKKKTKKEIKNEI
+528 EVKKKTKKEIKKEI
-542 YNFIEQ
+542 YSFIEQ

-565 NNENSQIID
+565 NNENSEIID
-574 EMIQVLPE
+574 KMIQVLPE

-598 KNNMESKLND
+598 QNNMENILSD
-608 TIDDDLEED
+608 TTDDDLEED
-617 HINRKEKGFDY
+617 YTNRKEKVNDY

>member
-31 RIYDVTGIG
+31 RIFDVTGIG
-40 LSSDKDVAFNE
+40 LNNNKDIAFNE
-51 IVVNKKGHDNLLGR
+51 MVVNKKGHDNITGR

-76 GIDPQVAHKIGIEF
+76 GIDPEVAHRIGIEF
-90 AEEELEKRGYKS
+90 AEEELKKRGYKS

-114 VHIVCDSV
+114 VHIVSDSV
-122 NNITGKKFHEIERK
+122 NSLTGKKFHEIERK
-136 ALDREINRYK
+136 TLDREKNRYK

-180 GKTYSKNIWNKDQY
+180 EKNYSKNIWNKDQY
-194 TTISKEDSF
+194 TTIIKEDSF
-203 RNKIAKAYEE
+203 RNKIASAYEE
-213 VALMPSTNKNN
+213 IALMPSTNKNN
-224 VFDRLKK
+224 IFERLKE
-231 YGIEI
+231 YGIYV

-242 KQFDF
+242 AQFDF
-247 EKKKLSLEITYL
+247 DKKKLTLAIDYF
-259 DKNGIEKKGRCRLST
+259 DKNGVKKQGRCRLST

-280 YRFNSTENVYN
+280 FRFNGTENVYN
-291 FDFVFNREITFEK
+291 FDFVFNREITIEK
-304 ETEREKVKD
+304 ERENEKVKD

-333 SSERELKNEIY
+333 SSEKELKNEIY
-344 NYFSVP
+344 NLFSIP
-350 VSIKMEQAKEVLNS
+350 VDVKMEQVKEVLNT
-364 LKEEKNEILVNKM
+364 LKEEKNEILIDKM
-377 LEVLPDVFGNSN
+377 LEVLPDVFGNS
-389 SKRIGAWDFEPL
+389 KTIVAWDFEPL

-407 VKKDELKKLF
+407 IRKEELKELF
-417 DKPKSNKNNDEEVM
+417 DKPKSNKNNYEEVM
-431 DLKTFLSLGTENK
+431 DLKTFLSLGTDSFGTEK
-444 KETKEKETEK
+444 KTETKK
-454 EFTYKPSEKKEETK
+454 EFTYTSSVKKEETK
-468 EKEMEKEFTYTPSAK
+468 EKEMEKEFTYTYSTRA
-483 KEETKEKEMEKEF
+483 EETKEEEKEV
-496 TYTFSKAEEPK
+496 
-507 EEEKKVEETKK
+507 EKPKK

-528 ETKKKTKKEIKNEI
+528 EVKKKTKKEIKNEI
-542 YNFIEQ
+542 YSFIEQ

-565 NNENSQIID
+565 NNENSEIID
-574 EMIQVLPE
+574 KMIQVLPE

-598 KNNMESKLND
+598 QNNMESKLND

>member
-31 RIYDVTGIG
+31 RIYDITGIG
-40 LSSDKDVAFNE
+40 LNSDKDVAFNE
-51 IVVNKKGHDNLLGR
+51 MVVNKKGHDNLLGR

-76 GIDPQVAHKIGIEF
+76 GIDPKVAHQIGIEF

-180 GKTYSKNIWNKDQY
+180 EKSYSKNIWNKDQY

-213 VALMPSTNKNN
+213 VALMPSTNKDN
-224 VFDRLKK
+224 VFDRLKE

-242 KQFDF
+242 KQFDLD
-247 EKKKLSLEITYL
+247 KKKLSLEITYL
-259 DKNGIEKKGRCRLST
+259 DKNGVEKKGRCRLST
-274 LAKEED
+274 LAKEEN

-333 SSERELKNEIY
+333 SSEKELKDEIY

-350 VSIKMEQAKEVLNS
+350 VSVKMEQVKEVLNS
-364 LKEEKNEILVNKM
+364 LKEEKNEILVDKM
-377 LEVLPDVFGNSN
+377 LEVLPDVFGN

-407 VKKDELKKLF
+407 IRKDELKELF

-431 DLKTFLSLGTENK
+431 DLKTFLSLGTDSFETEK
-444 KETKEKETEK
+444 KTETKEKE
-454 EFTYKPSEKKEETK
+454 FTYTS
-468 EKEMEKEFTYTPSAK
+468 TPSAK

-496 TYTFSKAEEPK
+496 IYTSSKAEETK
-507 EEEKKVEETKK
+507 EEEKEVEEVKK

-528 ETKKKTKKEIKNEI
+528 KTKKKTKKEIKKEI
-542 YNFIEQ
+542 YDFIEQ
-548 QDNLSLMQFNNL
+548 YYNLNLMQCNYL

-565 NNENSQIID
+565 NNENSEIID
-574 EMIQVLPE
+574 KMIQVLPE
-582 LVENIDGY
+582 LVENVDGY
-590 KTIVTEDF
+590 KTIITEDF
-598 KNNMESKLND
+598 QNNMENILND

-617 HINRKEKGFDY
+617 YTNKKEKAIDY

>member
-31 RIYDVTGIG
+31 RIYDITGIG
-40 LSSDKDVAFNE
+40 LNSDKDVAFNE
-51 IVVNKKGHDNLLGR
+51 MVVNKKGHDNLLGR

-166 DQKCLEYGIQPIKK
+166 DKKCLEYGIQPIKK
-180 GKTYSKNIWNKDQY
+180 EKTHSKNIWNKDQY
-194 TTISKEDSF
+194 TTITKEDSF

-224 VFDRLKK
+224 VFERLKE

-259 DKNGIEKKGRCRLST
+259 DKNGVEKKGRCRLST

-350 VSIKMEQAKEVLNS
+350 VSIKMEQVKEVLNS
-364 LKEEKNEILVNKM
+364 LKEEKNEILVDKM

-407 VKKDELKKLF
+407 IRKDELKKLF

-444 KETKEKETEK
+444 TETKEKETK
-454 EFTYKPSEKKEETK
+454 
-468 EKEMEKEFTYTPSAK
+468 KEFTYTPSAK
-483 KEETKEKEMEKEF
+483 KEEIKEKEIEKEF
-496 TYTFSKAEEPK
+496 TYTYSTRAEETK
-507 EEEKKVEETKK
+507 EEEKEVEKPKK
-518 VEEVKIERTV
+518 VEEVKIERAV
-528 ETKKKTKKEIKNEI
+528 EIKKKTKKEIKNEI
-542 YNFIEQ
+542 YSFIEQ

-565 NNENSQIID
+565 STENSEIID
-574 EMIQVLPE
+574 KMIQVLPE
-582 LVENIDGY
+582 LVENVDGY
-590 KTIVTEDF
+590 KTIIIEDF
-598 KNNMESKLND
+598 RENMENKLND

-617 HINRKEKGFDY
+617 YTNRKEKVIDDY

>member
-1 MAILKSVNNISHSL
+1 MAIFKSVNNISHSL

-31 RIYDVTGIG
+31 RIFDVTGIG
-40 LSSDKDVAFNE
+40 LSDNKDIAFNE
-51 IVVNKKGHDNLLGR
+51 MVVNKKGHDNLLGR
-65 QYKQFILAFPV
+65 QYKQFILAFPI
-76 GIDPQVAHKIGIEF
+76 GIDPQVAHKIGVEF

-122 NNITGKKFHEIERK
+122 NNLTGKKFHEIERK

-146 NYNKDIDTSEVVLE
+146 NYDKNIDTSEVVLE

-166 DQKCLEYGIQPIKK
+166 DKKCLEYGIQPIKK
-180 GKTYSKNIWNKDQY
+180 EKSYSKNIWNKDQY
-194 TTISKEDSF
+194 TTITKEDSF

-224 VFDRLKK
+224 VFERLKE

-242 KQFDF
+242 AQFDF
-247 EKKKLSLEITYL
+247 DKKKLSLEITYL
-259 DKNGIEKKGRCRLST
+259 DKNGVEKKGRCRLST
-274 LAKEED
+274 LAKEEN

-333 SSERELKNEIY
+333 SSEKELKDEIY

-350 VSIKMEQAKEVLNS
+350 VSVKIEQVKEVLNS
-364 LKEEKNEILVNKM
+364 LKEEKNEILVDKM
-377 LEVLPDVFGNSN
+377 LEVLPDVFGT

-407 VKKDELKKLF
+407 IRKDELKELF

-444 KETKEKETEK
+444 TETKEKEMKK
-454 EFTYKPSEKKEETK
+454 EFTYTPSVKKEETK
-468 EKEMEKEFTYTPSAK
+468 EKEIEKEFTYTSSKA
-483 KEETKEKEMEKEF
+483 EETKEEEKEV
-496 TYTFSKAEEPK
+496 
-507 EEEKKVEETKK
+507 EKTKK

-528 ETKKKTKKEIKNEI
+528 EVKKKTKKEIKNEI
-542 YNFIEQ
+542 YSFIEQ

-565 NNENSQIID
+565 NTENSEIID
-574 EMIQVLPE
+574 KMIQVLPE

-598 KNNMESKLND
+598 KNNMENILNNE
-608 TIDDDLEED
+608 TDDDLEED
-617 HINRKEKGFDY
+617 YTNRKEKVIDDY

>member
-31 RIYDVTGIG
+31 RIFDVTGIG
-40 LSSDKDVAFNE
+40 LNNNKDIAFNE
-51 IVVNKKGHDNLLGR
+51 MVVNKKGHDNITGR

-76 GIDPQVAHKIGIEF
+76 GIDPEVAHRIGIEF
-90 AEEELEKRGYKS
+90 AEEELKKRGYKS

-114 VHIVCDSV
+114 VHIVSDSV
-122 NNITGKKFHEIERK
+122 NSLTGKKFHEIERK
-136 ALDREINRYK
+136 TLDREKNRYK

-180 GKTYSKNIWNKDQY
+180 EKNYSKNIWNKDQY
-194 TTISKEDSF
+194 TTIIKEDSF
-203 RNKIAKAYEE
+203 RNKIASAYEE
-213 VALMPSTNKNN
+213 IALMPSTNKNN
-224 VFDRLKK
+224 IFERLKE
-231 YGIEI
+231 YGIYV

-242 KQFDF
+242 AQFDF
-247 EKKKLSLEITYL
+247 DKKKLTLAIDYF
-259 DKNGIEKKGRCRLST
+259 DKNGVKKQGRCRLST

-280 YRFNSTENVYN
+280 FRFNGTENVYN
-291 FDFVFNREITFEK
+291 FDFVFNREITIEK
-304 ETEREKVKD
+304 ERENEKVKD

-333 SSERELKNEIY
+333 SSEKELKNEIY
-344 NYFSVP
+344 NFFSIP
-350 VSIKMEQAKEVLNS
+350 VDVKMEQVKEVLNT
-364 LKEEKNEILVNKM
+364 LKEEKNEILIDKM
-377 LEVLPDVFGNSN
+377 LEVLPDVFGNS
-389 SKRIGAWDFEPL
+389 KTIVAWDFEPL

-407 VKKDELKKLF
+407 IRKEELKELF
-417 DKPKSNKNNDEEVM
+417 DKPKSNKNNYEEVM
-431 DLKTFLSLGTENK
+431 DLKTFLSLGTDSFGTEK
-444 KETKEKETEK
+444 KTETKK
-454 EFTYKPSEKKEETK
+454 EFTYTSSVKKEETK
-468 EKEMEKEFTYTPSAK
+468 EKEMEKEFTYTYSTRA
-483 KEETKEKEMEKEF
+483 EETKEEEKEV
-496 TYTFSKAEEPK
+496 
-507 EEEKKVEETKK
+507 EKPKK

-528 ETKKKTKKEIKNEI
+528 EVKKKTKKEIKNEI
-542 YNFIEQ
+542 YSFIEQ

-565 NNENSQIID
+565 NNENSEIID
-574 EMIQVLPE
+574 KMIQVLPE

-590 KTIVTEDF
+590 KTIITEDF
-598 KNNMESKLND
+598 QNNMENILND

-617 HINRKEKGFDY
+617 YTNKKEKAIDY

>member
-40 LSSDKDVAFNE
+40 LNDNKDIAFSE
-51 IVVNKKGHDNLLGR
+51 MVVNKKGHDNITGR
-65 QYKQFILAFPV
+65 QYKQFILAFPI

-122 NNITGKKFHEIERK
+122 NNLTGKKFHEIERK

-180 GKTYSKNIWNKDQY
+180 EKSHSKNIWNKDQY
-194 TTISKEDSF
+194 TTLSKEDSF

-213 VALMPSTNKNN
+213 VALIPSTNKNN
-224 VFDRLKK
+224 VFERLKG

-259 DKNGIEKKGRCRLST
+259 DKNGVEKKGRCRLST

-280 YRFNSTENVYN
+280 FRFNSTENVYN
-291 FDFVFNREITFEK
+291 FDFVFNREIAFEK
-304 ETEREKVKD
+304 EKETEKVKD
-313 YEFNTTL
+313 YEFNVTI

-333 SSERELKNEIY
+333 SSEKELKDEIY
-344 NYFSVP
+344 NFFSFP
-350 VSIKMEQAKEVLNS
+350 SYIKIQKVEELLMN
-364 LKEEKNEILVNKM
+364 LKEEKNEIVIDKM
-377 LEVLPDVFGNSN
+377 LEVLPEVFGRNETIST
-389 SKRIGAWDFEPL
+389 WDFKPL

-407 VKKDELKKLF
+407 VRKDELKELF
-417 DKPKSNKNNDEEVM
+417 DKPKAKNNEEII
-431 DLKTFLSLGTENK
+431 DLATFLSLGTEK
-444 KETKEKETEK
+444 KTETK
-454 EFTYKPSEKKEETK
+454 
-468 EKEMEKEFTYTPSAK
+468 EKEFTYTSTPLAK
-483 KEETKEKEMEKEF
+483 KEETKEKEIEKEF
-496 TYTFSKAEEPK
+496 IYTSSKTEETK
-507 EEEKKVEETKK
+507 EEEKEVEEVKK
-518 VEEVKIERTV
+518 VEEVKNERTV
-528 ETKKKTKKEIKNEI
+528 EVKKKTKKEIKKEI
-542 YNFIEQ
+542 YDFIEQ
-548 QDNLSLMQFNNL
+548 YYNLNLMQCNYL
-560 LEDIR
+560 LEEIR
-565 NNENSQIID
+565 NNENSEIID
-574 EMIQVLPE
+574 KMIQILPE

>member
-40 LSSDKDVAFNE
+40 LNSNKDVAFSE
-51 IVVNKKGHDNLLGR
+51 MVVNKKGHDNITGR
-65 QYKQFILAFPV
+65 QYKQFILAFPI
-76 GIDPQVAHKIGIEF
+76 GIDPEVAHKIGIEF
-90 AEEELEKRGYKS
+90 AEEELEKRGYKT
-102 IIATH
+102 ILATH

-122 NNITGKKFHEIERK
+122 NTITGKKFHEIERK
-136 ALDREINRYK
+136 ALDREKNRYK

-180 GKTYSKNIWNKDQY
+180 EKSFSKNIWNKDQY
-194 TTISKEDSF
+194 TTIIKEDSF
-203 RNKIAKAYEE
+203 RNKIASAYEE
-213 VALMPSTNKNN
+213 IALMPSTNKNN
-224 VFDRLKK
+224 IFERLKE
-231 YGIEI
+231 YGIYV

-242 KQFDF
+242 AQFDF
-247 EKKKLSLEITYL
+247 DKKKLTLAIDYF
-259 DKNGIEKKGRCRLST
+259 DKNGVKKQGRCRLST

-280 YRFNSTENVYN
+280 YRFNRTENVYN
-291 FDFVFNREITFEK
+291 FDFVFNREITIEK
-304 ETEREKVKD
+304 ERENEKVKD

-333 SSERELKNEIY
+333 SSEKELKDEIY
-344 NYFSVP
+344 NFFSVP

-364 LKEEKNEILVNKM
+364 LKEEKNEILVDKM

-401 MEEVLE
+401 MEKVLE
-407 VKKDELKKLF
+407 IRKDELKKLF

-431 DLKTFLSLGTENK
+431 DLKTFLSLGTESFGTEK
-444 KETKEKETEK
+444 KTEPKEK

-468 EKEMEKEFTYTPSAK
+468 EKEMEKEFTYTS
-483 KEETKEKEMEKEF
+483 
-496 TYTFSKAEEPK
+496 SKTEEPK

-518 VEEVKIERTV
+518 VEEVKIERKV
-528 ETKKKTKKEIKNEI
+528 EIKKKTKKEIKKEI
-542 YNFIEQ
+542 YDFIEQ
-548 QDNLSLMQFNNL
+548 QDNLNLMQFNNL

-565 NNENSQIID
+565 NNENSEIID
-574 EMIQVLPE
+574 KMIQVLPE
-582 LVENIDGY
+582 LVENVDGY
-590 KTIVTEDF
+590 KTIIIEDF
-598 KNNMESKLND
+598 RENMESKLND

-617 HINRKEKGFDY
+617 YTNKKEKVNDY

>member
-31 RIYDVTGIG
+31 RIFDVTGVG
-40 LSSDKDVAFNE
+40 LSDNKDVAFNE
-51 IVVNKKGHDNLLGR
+51 MVVNKKGHDNLLGR

-76 GIDPQVAHKIGIEF
+76 GIDPQVAHKIGLEF

-122 NNITGKKFHEIERK
+122 NNLTGKKFHEIERK

-194 TTISKEDSF
+194 TTITKEDSF

-224 VFDRLKK
+224 VFERLKE

-259 DKNGIEKKGRCRLST
+259 DKNGVEKKGRCRLST

-280 YRFNSTENVYN
+280 FRFNSTENVYN

-344 NYFSVP
+344 NFFSFPSYVK
-350 VSIKMEQAKEVLNS
+350 IEKIEELLMN
-364 LKEEKNEILVNKM
+364 LKEEKNEIVINKM
-377 LEVLPDVFGNSN
+377 LEVLPDVFGRNETIST
-389 SKRIGAWDFEPL
+389 WDFEPL
-401 MEEVLE
+401 MEKVLE
-407 VKKDELKKLF
+407 IRKDELKELF
-417 DKPKSNKNNDEEVM
+417 DKPKTNKNDYEEVM
-431 DLKTFLSLGTENK
+431 DLKTFLSLGTEK
-444 KETKEKETEK
+444 KAETKEKE
-454 EFTYKPSEKKEETK
+454 FTYTS
-468 EKEMEKEFTYTPSAK
+468 TPSAK
-483 KEETKEKEMEKEF
+483 KEETKEKEIEKEF
-496 TYTFSKAEEPK
+496 TYTSSKVEETK
-507 EEEKKVEETKK
+507 EEEKEVEETKK

-528 ETKKKTKKEIKNEI
+528 EVKKKTKKEIKKEI
-542 YNFIEQ
+542 YDFIEQ
-548 QDNLSLMQFNNL
+548 YYNLNVMQCNYL

-565 NNENSQIID
+565 NNENSEIID
-574 EMIQVLPE
+574 KMIQVLPE
-582 LVENIDGY
+582 LVENVDGY

-598 KNNMESKLND
+598 KNNMENILNNE
-608 TIDDDLEED
+608 TDDELEED
-617 HINRKEKGFDY
+617 NTNKKEKVIDY

>member
-247 EKKKLSLEITYL
+247 EKKKLSLEVTYL
-259 DKNGIEKKGRCRLST
+259 DKNGVEKKGRCRLST

-280 YRFNSTENVYN
+280 FRFNSTENVYN
-291 FDFVFNREITFEK
+291 FDFVFNREITIEK
-304 ETEREKVKD
+304 ERENEKVKD

-364 LKEEKNEILVNKM
+364 LKEEKNEILVDKM
-377 LEVLPDVFGNSN
+377 LEVLPDVFGN

-407 VKKDELKKLF
+407 IRKDELKELF
-417 DKPKSNKNNDEEVM
+417 DKPKSNKNNYEEVM
-431 DLKTFLSLGTENK
+431 DLKTFLSLGTDSFGTEK
-444 KETKEKETEK
+444 KTETKEKE
-454 EFTYKPSEKKEETK
+454 FTYTS
-468 EKEMEKEFTYTPSAK
+468 TPSAK
-483 KEETKEKEMEKEF
+483 KEETKEKEIEKEF
-496 TYTFSKAEEPK
+496 TYTPSTKAEETK
-507 EEEKKVEETKK
+507 EEEKEVEETKK
-518 VEEVKIERTV
+518 VEEVKVERSV
-528 ETKKKTKKEIKNEI
+528 ETKKKTKKEIKKEI
-542 YNFIEQ
+542 YDFIEQ
-548 QDNLSLMQFNNL
+548 YYNLNLMQCNYL

-565 NNENSQIID
+565 NNENSEIID
-574 EMIQVLPE
+574 KMIQVLPE
-582 LVENIDGY
+582 LVENVDGY

-598 KNNMESKLND
+598 QNNMENILNNETD
-608 TIDDDLEED
+608 NELEED
-617 HINRKEKGFDY
+617 NTNKKEKVIDY

>member
-40 LSSDKDVAFNE
+40 LSDNKDIAFSE
-51 IVVNKKGHDNLLGR
+51 MVVNKKGHDNIVGR
-65 QYKQFILAFPV
+65 QYKQFILAFPI

-90 AEEELEKRGYKS
+90 AEEELEKRGYKT
-102 IIATH
+102 ILATH

-122 NNITGKKFHEIERK
+122 NHITGKKLHEIERK
-136 ALDREINRYK
+136 ALDREKNRYK
-146 NYNKDIDTSEVVLE
+146 NYDKNIDTSEVVLE

-166 DQKCLEYGIQPIKK
+166 VQKCLEYGIQPIKK
-180 GKTYSKNIWNKDQY
+180 EKSFSKNIWNKDQY
-194 TTISKEDSF
+194 TTILKEDSF
-203 RNKIAKAYEE
+203 RNKIASAYEE
-213 VALMPSTNKNN
+213 IALMPSTNKNN
-224 VFDRLKK
+224 VFERLKE

-242 KQFDF
+242 KQLDF
-247 EKKKLSLEITYL
+247 EKKRLTLEITYL
-259 DKNGIEKKGRCRLST
+259 DKNGVEKKGRCRLST

-280 YRFNSTENVYN
+280 YRFNGTENVYN
-291 FDFVFNREITFEK
+291 FDFVFNREISIEK
-304 ETEREKVKD
+304 ERENEKVKD
-313 YEFNTTL
+313 YDFDVTI

-333 SSERELKNEIY
+333 SSEKELKDEIY
-344 NYFSVP
+344 NFFSFPSYVK
-350 VSIKMEQAKEVLNS
+350 IEKIEELLMN
-364 LKEEKNEILVNKM
+364 LKEEKNEIVIDKM
-377 LEVLPDVFGNSN
+377 LEVLPDVFGRNETISTC
-389 SKRIGAWDFEPL
+389 DFEPL

-407 VKKDELKKLF
+407 IRKDELKELF
-417 DKPKSNKNNDEEVM
+417 DKPKNNYEEVM
-431 DLKTFLSLGTENK
+431 DLKTFLSLGTEK
-444 KETKEKETEK
+444 KTETKEKETK
-454 EFTYKPSEKKEETK
+454 
-468 EKEMEKEFTYTPSAK
+468 KEFTYTTSAK

-496 TYTFSKAEEPK
+496 TYTYSTRAEETK
-507 EEEKKVEETKK
+507 EEEKEVEKPKK

-528 ETKKKTKKEIKNEI
+528 EVKKKTKKEIKNEI
-542 YNFIEQ
+542 YSFIEQ

-565 NNENSQIID
+565 SNENSEIID
-574 EMIQVLPE
+574 KMIQALPE
-582 LVENIDGY
+582 LVENVDGY
-590 KTIVTEDF
+590 KTIITEDF
-598 KNNMESKLND
+598 QNNMENILSD
-608 TIDDDLEED
+608 TTDDDLEED
-617 HINRKEKGFDY
+617 YSNKKEKAIDY

>member
-31 RIYDVTGIG
+31 RIFDVTGIG
-40 LSSDKDVAFNE
+40 LNSNKDVAFNE
-51 IVVNKKGHDNLLGR
+51 MIVNKKGHDNLLGR

-247 EKKKLSLEITYL
+247 EKKKLSLEITYT
-259 DKNGIEKKGRCRLST
+259 DKNGVEKKGRCRLST

-280 YRFNSTENVYN
+280 FRFNSTENVYN
-291 FDFVFNREITFEK
+291 FDFVFNREIAIEKEK
-304 ETEREKVKD
+304 ETEKVKD
-313 YEFNTTL
+313 YEFNVTL

-333 SSERELKNEIY
+333 SSEKELKDEIY
-344 NYFSVP
+344 NFFSVP

-401 MEEVLE
+401 MEKVLE
-407 VKKDELKKLF
+407 VRKDELKKLF

-431 DLKTFLSLGTENK
+431 DLKTFLSLGTDSFET
-444 KETKEKETEK
+444 ETKEKETK
-454 EFTYKPSEKKEETK
+454 
-468 EKEMEKEFTYTPSAK
+468 KEFTYTPSAK

>member
-31 RIYDVTGIG
+31 RIFDVTGIG
-40 LSSDKDVAFNE
+40 LNSDKDVAFNE
-51 IVVNKKGHDNLLGR
+51 MVINKKGHDNLIGR
-65 QYKQFILAFPV
+65 QYKQFILAFPI

-90 AEEELEKRGYKS
+90 AEEELEKRGYKT
-102 IIATH
+102 ILATH

-136 ALDREINRYK
+136 ALDREKKRYE

-166 DQKCLEYGIQPIKK
+166 DKKCLEYGIQPIKK
-180 GKTYSKNIWNKDQY
+180 EKSYSKNIWNKDQY

-224 VFDRLKK
+224 VFERLKE

-242 KQFDF
+242 AQFDF
-247 EKKKLSLEITYL
+247 DKKKLSLEITYL
-259 DKNGIEKKGRCRLST
+259 DKNGVEKKGRCRLST
-274 LAKEED
+274 LAKEEN

-291 FDFVFNREITFEK
+291 FDFVFKREITFEK

-344 NYFSVP
+344 NFFSVP

-401 MEEVLE
+401 MEKVLE
-407 VKKDELKKLF
+407 VRKDELKKLF

-431 DLKTFLSLGTENK
+431 DLKTFLSLGTDSFET
-444 KETKEKETEK
+444 ETKEKETK
-454 EFTYKPSEKKEETK
+454 
-468 EKEMEKEFTYTPSAK
+468 KEFTYTPSAK